1 MSLVREEEFIA
12 EMIKKKVCKA
22 VWGDYVLYNRKYL
35 AENLD
40 QEYKLTKDWYDYRN
54 KVESGEYP
62 NPKKMIEDLKRRLEK
77 GKDDE

>member
-22 VWGDYVLYNRKYL
+22 VWGDYVLYDRKYL

-40 QEYKLTKDWYDYRN
+40 QECELIKKWYEH
-54 KVESGEYP
+54 KKKIESGEIP
-62 NPKKMIEDLKRRLEK
+62 DPKMKLDELRREINN
-77 GKDDE
+77 E